1 MTSVRGLLVVFITSL
16 TCNLTK
22 SLNHKTLPE
31 QKCDNEQSK
40 CSAKPIKSI
49 QITDSYVLD
58 MMEYGAKLEL
68 SLKNIAIP
76 IVKYTATITSNDLI
90 QKFGI
95 DSLNELMQI
104 IEAAAD
110 PSATSITQTVK
121 NDEDQVVISYAI
133 RYVGFNRNFKIVFD
147 INEINEK
154 EQLNLI
160 AELFSKVHQLEAT
173 VNKMENKMS
182 KRASRPFAIVNYL
195 PDSALVAS
203 NSHNND
209 HLPIYGRIG
218 STHIPGKSHAWCI
231 KAMGDYLT
239 IDLQKVFGIASIMT
253 QGRGDS
259 PQWVAKFGAMTS
271 KDGNNWDNH
280 GVFDGNVDQ
289 HSTVNSYLKEGVSC
303 RFVKITPT
311 NCHSHCSMRF
321 DVWVYEKW

>member
-68 SLKNIAIP
+68 L
-76 IVKYTATITSNDLI
+76 
-90 QKFGI
+90 
-95 DSLNELMQI
+95 
-104 IEAAAD
+104 
-110 PSATSITQTVK
+110 
-121 NDEDQVVISYAI
+121 
-133 RYVGFNRNFKIVFD
+133 
-147 INEINEK
+147 
-154 EQLNLI
+154 
-160 AELFSKVHQLEAT
+160 SKVHQLEAT

-239 IDLQKVFGIASIMT
+239 IDLQ
-253 QGRGDS
+253 
-259 PQWVAKFGAMTS
+259 
-271 KDGNNWDNH
+271 
-280 GVFDGNVDQ
+280 
-289 HSTVNSYLKEGVSC
+289 
-303 RFVKITPT
+303 
-311 NCHSHCSMRF
+311 
-321 DVWVYEKW
+321 